1 MRVATWN
8 VNSLPVRLPQVLDW
22 IDRKSPD
29 ILCLQETKV
38 PDSRFPAEPFRER
51 GYDLLFRGQPT
62 YNGVAILS
70 RRPLSDPLRDFPGEP
85 DPECRLLAA
94 TAGPLR
100 LFNLYV
106 PNGQD
111 LDTPKYR
118 YKLAWLDRLAAL
130 LDDERRRHP
139 FLVLTGDFNIVPEDR
154 DAYDPVA
161 LRGQIFLSPPE
172 REALARIMN
181 LGFRDAFRALHPD
194 PGHFSWWDYR
204 QGMFRRNMG
213 LRIDLILM
221 ASALEPALKS
231 SEIDREVR
239 KNERPSDH
247 APVFVDLDED
257 LLK

>member
-1 MRVATWN
+1 MRLATWN

-22 IDRKSPD
+22 IDRRSPD

-38 PDSRFPAEPFRER
+38 PDSRFPEEPFRER

-70 RRPLSDPLRDFPGEP
+70 RHPLSDPLRDFPGEP
-85 DPECRLLAA
+85 DAECRLLAA
-94 TAGPLR
+94 TVGPLR

-118 YKLAWLDRLAAL
+118 YKLEWLARLASL
-130 LDDERRRHP
+130 LESERDRHKSIV
-139 FLVLTGDFNIVPEDR
+139 LVGDFNIVPEDR

-161 LRGQIFLSPPE
+161 LKGQIFLSPPE
-172 REALARIMN
+172 REALGRIMAI
-181 LGFRDAFRALHPD
+181 GFRDAFRILHPD
-194 PGHFSWWDYR
+194 PGHYSWWDYR

-221 ASALEPALKS
+221 ASSLESALTAA
-231 SEIDREVR
+231 EIDREVR
-239 KNERPSDH
+239 RNERPSDH
-247 APVFVDLDED
+247 VPVFVDLDD
-257 LLK
+257 SRLG

>member
-1 MRVATWN
+1 MRLATWN

-22 IDRKSPD
+22 IDQKSPD

-38 PDSRFPAEPFRER
+38 PDGRFPAEPFRER
-51 GYDLLFRGQPT
+51 GYDLLFRGQPA

-100 LFNLYV
+100 IFNLYV

-111 LDTPKYR
+111 LDTTKYR
-118 YKLAWLDRLAAL
+118 YKLDWLARLASL
-130 LDDERRRHP
+130 LDAEFRRHKA
-139 FLVLTGDFNIVPEDR
+139 VLLFGDFNIVPEDR

-161 LRGQIFLSPPE
+161 LAGQIFLSPPE
-172 REALARIMN
+172 REALERIMRI
-181 LGFRDAFRALHPD
+181 GFRDAFRILHPE
-194 PGHFSWWDYR
+194 PGHYSWWDYR

-213 LRIDLILM
+213 LRIDLILL
-221 ASALEPALKS
+221 ASSLESSLKS
-231 SEIDREVR
+231 AGIDREVR

-247 APVFVDLDED
+247 APVFVDLDD
-257 LLK
+257 SLFG

>member
-1 MRVATWN
+1 MRLATWN

-22 IDRKSPD
+22 IDKRSPD

-38 PDSRFPAEPFRER
+38 PDSRFPAESFRER
-51 GYDLLFRGQPT
+51 GYDLLFRGQPA

-70 RRPLSDPLRDFPGEP
+70 RRPLSDPLSDFPDDP

-94 TAGPLR
+94 SVGPLR

-106 PNGQD
+106 PNGQE

-118 YKLAWLDRLAAL
+118 YKLEWLARLARL
-130 LDDERRRHP
+130 LDAERGRYKAMV
-139 FLVLTGDFNIVPEDR
+139 LVGDFNIVPEDR
-154 DAYDPVA
+154 DAYDPGT
-161 LRGQIFLSPPE
+161 LKGQIFLSPPE
-172 REALARIMN
+172 REALGRIMD
-181 LGFRDAFRALHPD
+181 LGFGDAFRILHPD
-194 PGHFSWWDYR
+194 PGHYSWWDYR

-213 LRIDLILM
+213 LRIDLILL
-221 ASALEPALKS
+221 AKALCPALIS
-231 SEIDREVR
+231 AEIDREVR